1 MTFYGGQVKRPWPG
15 LAGLKWESKIK
26 KEVFAMEFH
35 IYDFTHRYDKAKRMG
50 ERVAY
55 VLSVLAAAAQLLN
68 ALGIIG

>member
-1 MTFYGGQVKRPWPG
+1 MKGG
-15 LAGLKWESKIK
+15 I
-26 KEVFAMEFH
+26 AMEFH

>member
-1 MTFYGGQVKRPWPG
+1 MARPCRAQMGEQNQRGG
-15 LAGLKWESKIK
+15 I
-26 KEVFAMEFH
+26 AMEFH